1 MLIKRSKVIL
11 LFVSVHIRFSCLC
24 QYYIEIH
31 SNIMKSLTV
40 LI

>member
-11 LFVSVHIRFSCLC
+11 LFVSVHIRSCLC